1 LHNREVGRL
10 FAFDDA
16 TGIDTDLAISIREVA
31 SVAQPGSALGAL
43 RTSGPLALIALDRRT
58 MSGSRPLTI

>member
-16 TGIDTDLAISIREVA
+16 TGIDTDLAISIREGCSMAIAISSAKPMPTKPPVA
-31 SVAQPGSALGAL
+31 NL
-43 RTSGPLALIALDRRT
+43 
-58 MSGSRPLTI
+58 SRAAVP